1 MLPVIGVR
9 LHGGMAPKTCMQLS
23 RVAELNGFTSV
34 WFAENPFDRGVLPT
48 AAACAITTEQ
58 IKVGIGVFN
67 PYNRHPT
74 LIAMEMGALDELSN
88 GRAMLGIGSGIGTAI
103 ERMGLSYAK
112 PVGAVRDA
120 IHIVR
125 AMMRGETVTYDGSVF
140 SVRNVKIGYT
150 PPRPDMPI
158 LMAAMGD
165 QALRMCG
172 RVADGLMVSNMCP
185 PAYTERALNILAES
199 AENAGRPA
207 PVHVIHYVPCVARLD
222 RNEARTAVKAPIASM
237 LAAYWAIGEHTPT
250 IREAM
255 IRDSTISKD
264 EFAALIGRVQA
275 GEEAEEV
282 LDDRFV
288 DDYSIAGDL
297 DDCLAGVK
305 RFAEAG
311 ASELVLSFI
320 GDQPAT
326 DMEFFGS
333 ALL

>member
-23 RVAELNGFTSV
+23 RVAELNGFASV

-125 AMMRGETVTYDGSVF
+125 AMRSCPSDVGWIPSSWLSARTPATPSRRNGTRTVRRSLATVGNT
-140 SVRNVKIGYT
+140 VRN
-150 PPRPDMPI
+150 
-158 LMAAMGD
+158 
-165 QALRMCG
+165 AL
-172 RVADGLMVSNMCP
+172 V
-185 PAYTERALNILAES
+185 
-199 AENAGRPA
+199 
-207 PVHVIHYVPCVARLD
+207 
-222 RNEARTAVKAPIASM
+222 
-237 LAAYWAIGEHTPT
+237 
-250 IREAM
+250 
-255 IRDSTISKD
+255 
-264 EFAALIGRVQA
+264 
-275 GEEAEEV
+275 
-282 LDDRFV
+282 
-288 DDYSIAGDL
+288 
-297 DDCLAGVK
+297 
-305 RFAEAG
+305 
-311 ASELVLSFI
+311 
-320 GDQPAT
+320 
-326 DMEFFGS
+326 
-333 ALL
+333 